1 MGGATG
7 AGQAGAGGGG
17 SRPPAPTPTAH
28 APSRASAPTPWARD
42 GREQTA
48 AVACGALSQSPRDTQ
63 ASPAPSTQGVTTQAA
78 GRPCVPPAL
87 WLFDSR
93 HTGTRG
99 TDTLGSLKPRG

>member
-7 AGQAGAGGGG
+7 AGQAGHWRRQEPPPCPHPYRPCAQQGLSADPLG
-17 SRPPAPTPTAH
+17 SR
-28 APSRASAPTPWARD
+28 WARTD
-42 GREQTA
+42 CCCR
-48 AVACGALSQSPRDTQ
+48 VWRFVQSPRDTQ

-78 GRPCVPPAL
+78 GRPCVLPAL